1 MFRKIVWVTGKYTLV
16 PLLSKILLNN
26 KSRIAWINVDRI
38 GHLAMNTHLFFI
50 KKKLGSL
57 KDLNYYL
64 IAPSTKS
71 KKKSSSS
78 IGYVSNASLLKMF
91 ISYSKTVEGV
101 HIICSNFL
109 YYFVFFFFDEFKNSG
124 VLHDLSMQIVPDS
137 EFSLGINTIEF
148 DDSQKKYG
156 ESILKKIKIP
166 SNKKIVTIFARDS
179 SYLLNK
185 EPDKD
190 WSYHSYRDADIETY
204 VDAVKYLIDMNYAV
218 VRIGSEYSKKLNF
231 INENYFE
238 YSLSEFKSGFMDL
251 YLIYKSTFVLGNSSG
266 AVDLADVFNIPWAA
280 VNYAPVMVA
289 PLGKEDIFIQKK
301 LINNN
306 GVIVPFK
313 DIISD
318 SKYYLHDGNR
328 LKNDFGLEYID
339 NSPEEILDIAKEMHY
354 ILNGTFKI
362 SAKQKTLLKRYQNEY
377 CQLHHWANYKPFP
390 ISINWLEKNH
400 HLYLEV
406 LDESD

>member
-1 MFRKIVWVTGKYTLV
+1 MFLKKIVWFTGKYILI

-50 KKKLGSL
+50 KKKMGSL

-71 KKKSSSS
+71 KK
-78 IGYVSNASLLKMF
+78 IANVSLLKMF
-91 ISYSKTVEGV
+91 ISYSKKVEGV
-101 HIICSNFL
+101 QIICSNFL
-109 YYFVFFFFDEFKNSG
+109 YFFVFFFFEEFKNSG
-124 VLHDLSMQIVPDS
+124 LLYELSMEIVPDS

-148 DDSQKKYG
+148 DESQKKYG
-156 ESILKKIKIP
+156 ESILKKTQIP
-166 SNKKIVTIFARDS
+166 TNKKIVTIFARDS
-179 SYLLNK
+179 SYLSNK

-204 VDAVKYLIDMNYAV
+204 VDAVKFLIDKNYAV

-231 INENYFE
+231 SNENYFE
-238 YSLSEFKSGFMDL
+238 YSLSEFKSGFLDL
-251 YLIYKSTFVLGNSSG
+251 YLIYKSTFILGNSSG
-266 AVDLADVFNIPWAA
+266 AVDLADVFNVPWAA
-280 VNYAPVMVA
+280 VNYAPFMCGS
-289 PLGKEDIFIQKK
+289 LGKESIYIQKK
-301 LINNN
+301 LIDSN

-313 DIISD
+313 DIIGD
-318 SKYYLHDGNR
+318 SKYYLHDGVK

-339 NSPEEILDIAKEMHY
+339 NSPEEILDIAKEMHN
-354 ILNGTFKI
+354 ILNGTFII
-362 SAKQKTLLKRYQNEY
+362 SAKQKSLLKRYQDEY
-377 CQLHHWANYKPFP
+377 CKRNNWSNKSTP

-400 HLYLEV
+400 HLYLE
-406 LDESD
+406 DSIG